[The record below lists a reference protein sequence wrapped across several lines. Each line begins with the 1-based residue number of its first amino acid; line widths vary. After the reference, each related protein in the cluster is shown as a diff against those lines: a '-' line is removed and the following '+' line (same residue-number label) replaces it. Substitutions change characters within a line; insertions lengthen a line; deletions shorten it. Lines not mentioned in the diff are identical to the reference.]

1 MSLRET
7 YERQAA
13 RYDAERG
20 QTLFER
26 AWLDRALADVPA
38 GGAVLDLG
46 CGAGRPIG
54 VFLAGQGFAV
64 TGVDFSSAMLA
75 LFSQNVPDARA
86 LLADMRTL
94 DLGRTFDAII
104 GWGSFFHLT
113 EAEQRAAL
121 PRIVAHLAPG
131 GRLLLTVG
139 PEAGEAWGTVGGGT
153 RLPCLVV
160 SGALRRDTR
169 RGWRAGRGFRARG
182 PGLQRAFA
190 VACTAPGRGLGCRRT
205 GRGETIQMQDMQHS
219 SGTAGS

>member
-20 QTLFER
+20 QTLFEC

-75 LFSQNVPDARA
+75 LFSQNVPGAQA
-86 LLADMRTL
+86 LLADMRAL

-121 PRIVAHLAPG
+121 PRIAAHLAPG

-139 PEAGEAWGTVGGGT
+139 PEAGEAWGTVGGEPVYHAS
-153 RLPCLVV
+153 LSPEDYAEVLAEA
-160 SGALRRDTR
+160 GAPVEDFVPEDPACNGHSLLLARR
-169 RGWRAGRGFRARG
+169 
-182 PGLQRAFA
+182 PGGA
-190 VACTAPGRGLGCRRT
+190 
-205 GRGETIQMQDMQHS
+205 
-219 SGTAGS
+219 